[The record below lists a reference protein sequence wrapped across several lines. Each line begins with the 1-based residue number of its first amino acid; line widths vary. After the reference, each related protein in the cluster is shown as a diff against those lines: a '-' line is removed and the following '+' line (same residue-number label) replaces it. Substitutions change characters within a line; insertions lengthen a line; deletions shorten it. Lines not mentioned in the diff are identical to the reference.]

1 MLFNSY
7 TFLFV
12 FLPVCL
18 LGFWLV
24 TGPAGK
30 ERRAAG
36 WLVLMSLV
44 FYAWWEP
51 SYLLLLAASI
61 GLNLS
66 AAHILLRLR
75 TRPDRSRK
83 VLAMAITANL
93 LLLGGFKYLD
103 FAIGIVNQASGSQ
116 LPMPHLVLPLAIS
129 FYTLLQIALLC
140 DIHAGKIVDLGFG
153 NYLLFVT
160 FFPHMIAG
168 PIIHHSEVMPQ
179 FRALGGRRP
188 DSMMVAR
195 GSFLIAIGLFK
206 KVCIADTLG
215 RASDAGFSGAA
226 ALDCFGGW
234 MTALSYSLQLYFDF
248 SGYSDIA
255 IGLAL
260 LFGIRF
266 PVNFDSPF
274 RATDL
279 RDFWRRWHMTLSRF
293 LRDYVYVPL
302 GGNRRG
308 DLVAYRNLF
317 LTFLIGGIWHGA
329 GWPFVVWGALH
340 GIGTGLHRAWSVK
353 GFRMPEPLGWVC
365 TFLFV
370 VLAFVMFRAPDVG
383 TALAIYAAMIDVGSL
398 DAAAAMAWR
407 IDGTGS
413 AVLAWVGALDIAGVG
428 LGGWGFVAACLGISV
443 LGRNSNA
450 LATSFRASPWQGA
463 AAAVLFVAA
472 VLALEAERRFIYFQF

>member
-24 TGPAGK
+24 TGPTGR
-30 ERRAAG
+30 ERSATA

-44 FYAWWEP
+44 FYGWWEP
-51 SYLLLLAASI
+51 SYLLLLAVSI
-61 GLNLS
+61 ALNLS
-66 AAHILLRLR
+66 AAHLLLGLR
-75 TRPDRSRK
+75 TRPERSRTA
-83 VLAMAITANL
+83 LSIAIAANL

-103 FAIGIVNQASGSQ
+103 FAIDIVNQTSGSQ
-116 LPMPHLVLPLAIS
+116 LPLQHIVLPLAIS

-140 DIHAGKIVDLGFG
+140 DIHAGRVVDLRFG

-179 FRALGGRRP
+179 FRTLGGRRP
-188 DSMMVAR
+188 DSLMVAR
-195 GSFLIAIGLFK
+195 GCFLMALGLFK
-206 KVCIADTLG
+206 KVCLADTLG
-215 RASDAGFSGAA
+215 RASDTGFAA
-226 ALDCFGGW
+226 AGALDFFGGW

-302 GGNRRG
+302 GGNRQG
-308 DLVAYRNLF
+308 EPIAYRNLF

-329 GWPFVVWGALH
+329 GWPFVIWGALH
-340 GIGTGLHRAWSVK
+340 GVGTGLHRAWSVS
-353 GFRMPEPLGWVC
+353 GCRMPEPLGWMC

-383 TALAIYAAMIDVGSL
+383 TALAVYGAMIDVGSL
-398 DAAAAMAWR
+398 DAGAVMAWR
-407 IDGTGS
+407 IDAAGS
-413 AVLAWVGALDIAGVG
+413 AVLAWVTSLDVAGVG
-428 LGGWGFVAACLGISV
+428 FGGWGFVAACLTISI
-443 LGRNSNA
+443 LGRNSNE
-450 LATSFRASPWQGA
+450 LASSFRASPWQGA
-463 AAAVLFVAA
+463 VAAALFIAA
-472 VLALEAERRFIYFQF
+472 VIAIEAERRFIYFQF